1 MKRLL
6 IVCASAILMISVQ
19 GCGNQ
24 KEEKTKVIAVAERP
38 EIIQQPQV
46 KRIPLSKEFKSYWYN
61 GEAEISS
68 FELEQER
75 YGEMRLGSAVL
86 IYVTEDFLPEK
97 QVKADNYSKS
107 NVPILKLNSTKK
119 FNTGIYPYSI
129 MESSFYPV
137 GQQSHALKVSA
148 SVQEWCGQAYSQI
161 NNREKFEIKTHSYF
175 EAEADQSFKIEKAS
189 LENEIWNIIR
199 IDPTKL
205 PTGTFKMVPS
215 LEFARL
221 RHRDIKAYTVNGTL
235 ESGSY
240 TLTYPELGRKL
251 IIKYNTDFPYDI
263 QGWEES
269 NTIGYGAQKRVL
281 TSKATRSKSIRSAYW
296 SKNKNADLPLRQALM
311 LEQ

>member
-1 MKRLL
+1 MSRLL
-6 IVCASAILMISVQ
+6 VVYASAILMILVQ
-19 GCGNQ
+19 GCGNKQ
-24 KEEKTKVIAVAERP
+24 EHPTKVMAITNNS
-38 EIIQQPQV
+38 EIRETPQV
-46 KRIPLSKEFKSYWYN
+46 KKIPLSKEFKSYWYN
-61 GEAEISS
+61 GQAEISS
-68 FELEQER
+68 FELAQER
-75 YGEMRLGSAVL
+75 YGEIRQGSAVL

-107 NVPILKLNSTKK
+107 NTPILKLNSTKK

-161 NNREKFEIKTHSYF
+161 NNREKFEVKSHSYF
-175 EAEADQSFKIEKAS
+175 ETEADQSFEIEKAP

-205 PTGTFKMVPS
+205 PTGTFEMVPS

-221 RHRDIKAYTVNGTL
+221 RHKNIKAYTANATL
-235 ESGSY
+235 ENGLY
-240 TLTYPELGRKL
+240 TLVYPELGRKL
-251 IIKYNTDFPYDI
+251 VIKYNSDFPYDI

-269 NTIGYGAQKRVL
+269 NTIGYGAQKRIL
-281 TSKATRSKSIRSAYW
+281 TSKATRLKSIRSAYW
-296 SKNKNADLPLRQALM
+296 SKNKNADLPLRQELM
-311 LEQ
+311 LDQ

>member
-6 IVCASAILMISVQ
+6 VVCVSAILMISVQ
-19 GCGNQ
+19 GCGSR
-24 KEEKTKVIAVAERP
+24 EEDQSKVIAIAKQP
-38 EIIQQPQV
+38 KTIQQPQV
-46 KRIPLSKEFKSYWYN
+46 KRTPLSEEFKSYWYN

-75 YGEMRLGSAVL
+75 YGEIRQGSAVL

-107 NVPILKLNSTKK
+107 NTPILKLNSTKK

-161 NNREKFEIKTHSYF
+161 NNREKFEVKSHSYF
-175 EAEADQSFKIEKAS
+175 ETEADQSFNIEKAS

-221 RHRDIKAYTVNGTL
+221 RHKYIKAYTVNATM
-235 ESGSY
+235 EIGSY
-240 TLTYPELGRKL
+240 TLAYPELGRKL
-251 IIKYNTDFPYDI
+251 VIRYNTDFPYDI

-281 TSKATRSKSIRSAYW
+281 TSKATHLKSIRSAYW
-296 SKNKNADLPLRQALM
+296 SKNRNADLPLRQELM